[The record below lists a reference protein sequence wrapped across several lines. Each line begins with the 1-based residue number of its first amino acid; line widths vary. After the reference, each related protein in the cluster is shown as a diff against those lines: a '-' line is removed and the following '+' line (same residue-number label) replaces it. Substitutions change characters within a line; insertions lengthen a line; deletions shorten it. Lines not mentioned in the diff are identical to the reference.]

1 MILKGAKDTYV
12 TNKCLYAIRIKFTES
27 CRSWEAEAENPDF
40 KASIGYLASLKV
52 T

>member
-1 MILKGAKDTYV
+1 MSQINADMQSG
-12 TNKCLYAIRIKFTES
+12 IKFTES

-40 KASIGYLASLKV
+40 KASIGYLARLKV